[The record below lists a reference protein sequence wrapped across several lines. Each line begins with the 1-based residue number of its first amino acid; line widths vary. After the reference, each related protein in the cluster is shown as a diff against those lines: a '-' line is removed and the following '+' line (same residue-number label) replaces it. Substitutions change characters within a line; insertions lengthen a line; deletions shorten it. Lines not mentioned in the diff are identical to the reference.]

1 MLLTVHRTPHS
12 AAHRLHG
19 KRGGLSSEGGH
30 AVAKK
35 ATKAKKLTKS
45 GRKRTGKRGVST
57 QAVTR
62 ARRTRPTERKPEEWA
77 IPAR

>member
-1 MLLTVHRTPHS
+1 M
-12 AAHRLHG
+12 
-19 KRGGLSSEGGH
+19 
-30 AVAKK
+30 AKK